1 MLNTFHGPGSVPGAR
16 EAAVAETLVGEKDT
30 LGAQPNLAMQVA
42 WLPPPGVDPLVWV
55 RPPDDDGVAWER

>member
-1 MLNTFHGPGSVPGAR
+1 M
-16 EAAVAETLVGEKDT
+16 AETLVGEKDT